1 MDRLLHGLRAAAEQ
15 TRLRILGL
23 CAHGDLAVTELVE
36 ILGQSQPRV
45 SRHLKIL
52 IEAGLLERHQE
63 GSWAY
68 FRIAEQDGSGQLARL
83 IVDLM
88 PEDDPQHTLD
98 LARLDAL
105 KEAYAVK
112 AAAYFRKHAAD
123 WSRVR
128 ALHVDQEKLDG
139 ALRQIFAE
147 RGGGELLDIGTG
159 DGHVLEVLQDRIDAG
174 IGIDRSRDMLNVA
187 RSRLFR
193 AGLRHCQVRQA
204 EMAQLPF
211 AADRFDAITLQMVLH
226 YAHDPAAAIQEAARV
241 LKPGGS
247 LVVVDFIP
255 HDRRELREEQAHR
268 WLGFGDSTVA
278 GFFHDAGL
286 KARPPK
292 RLEGTPLTVALWAAD
307 KPANDRQSTPQG
319 KESRA

>member
-1 MDRLLHGLRAAAEQ
+1 MDQLLQGLRAAAEQ

-23 CAHGDLAVTELVE
+23 CAHGDLSVTELVE

-52 IEAGLLERHQE
+52 IEAGLLVRHQE

-68 FRIAEQDGSGQLARL
+68 FRIAERDDSGQLARL
-83 IVDLM
+83 IVDLL
-88 PEDDPQHTLD
+88 PETDAQHALD
-98 LARLDAL
+98 LERLDAL
-105 KEAYAVK
+105 REAYAVK

-128 ALHVDQEKLDG
+128 ALHVDQEKLDA
-139 ALRQIFAE
+139 ALRQVFAD
-147 RGGGELLDIGTG
+147 RDGGELLDIGTG
-159 DGHVLEVLQDRIDAG
+159 DGHVLQVLQDRIDAG

-211 AADRFDAITLQMVLH
+211 AAGRFDAVTLQMVLH
-226 YAHDPAAAIQEAARV
+226 YAQDPAAAVLEAARV

-247 LVVVDFIP
+247 LVVVDFTP
-255 HDRRELREEQAHR
+255 HERHELREEQAHR
-268 WLGFGDSTVA
+268 WLGFGDRSIA
-278 GFFHDAGL
+278 GFFEDAGL
-286 KARPPK
+286 KPKTPK
-292 RLEGTPLTVALWAAD
+292 RLEGAPLTIALWAAD
-307 KPANDRQSTPQG
+307 KPANDQHSAPES